1 MNPFDKIA
9 NGTLPIDLTNDPK
22 LKELILK
29 SMQKRGNQKEKVTTS
44 TAPKPAVGIAGGHS
58 NANTTEATSNITIQA
73 AHNVDDSE
81 EAIFTLDDIEAIG
94 DEEAESSKPSEIMEG
109 KRQQEEQAYGANKK
123 AKVSLSHLEDDE

>member
-29 SMQKRGNQKEKVTTS
+29 SMQKRGNQKEKVT
-44 TAPKPAVGIAGGHS
+44 APKPAVGIEGGNS
-58 NANTTEATSNITIQA
+58 NANTAEATSNITIQA

-94 DEEAESSKPSEIMEG
+94 DEEAESSKPSGIMEG